1 MKHELRFI
9 RTQGS
14 GVIVYTSLLGGLVGL
29 PGSATCHAAKHGV
42 IGATKSAAMEHATRG
57 IRVNAVC
64 PGVIA
69 TPMAAGMDASNGDV
83 LKDVMRDQP
92 IGQMGRTDACSVGP
106 WCSRVSS
113 QVRLEPLAGPAASAP
128 GLPRARRG

>member
-14 GVIVYTSLLGGLVGL
+14 GVIVYTSSLGGLVGL
-29 PGSATCHAAKHGV
+29 PGSATYHAAKHGV
-42 IGATKSAAMEHATRG
+42 IGATKSAAVEYATRG

-92 IGQMGRTDACSVGP
+92 IGQMGRTTPAAWAP

-113 QVRLEPLAGPAASAP
+113 QCARSRWPASAISF
-128 GLPRARRG
+128 GLP